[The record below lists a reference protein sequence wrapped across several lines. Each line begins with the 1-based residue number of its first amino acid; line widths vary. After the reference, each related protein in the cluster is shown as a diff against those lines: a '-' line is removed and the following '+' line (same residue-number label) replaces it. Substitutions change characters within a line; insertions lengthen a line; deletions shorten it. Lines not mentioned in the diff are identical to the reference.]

1 MYGVAEEGQW
11 PTFPGL
17 SDTEALLL
25 KMARLTAEVGGV
37 SIDCDGHFSLTCE
50 ALAEDVSAILE
61 NLEEEMKWVT
71 SEMGCDRLTSIRNC
85 KIVKNLI
92 ARGPAPRTPRL
103 LLAPSRARLLLQLRR
118 TSPALAQ
125 RLLILTAAA
134 VAALPRAHAHLHARP
149 RSRRRASHVATA
161 TTVVG
166 ARPVAR

>member
-134 VAALPRAHAHLHARP
+134 VAALPRALALHLHARP
-149 RSRRRASHVATA
+149 CSRRRDSQVV
-161 TTVVG
+161 TTTTIG
-166 ARPVAR
+166 APVAR